1 MIRRV
6 RPRAVSQSDQLQ
18 QENIKVKKLTLAVLI
33 AGSFAATASAQSN
46 VTIYGIVDAGIVRET
61 GGAAGDVTKV
71 TSGIGSQSRIGFRG
85 TEDLGNGL
93 SAIFTLESGYKIDD
107 GAIDSSG
114 ALFNRQA
121 FVGLSSKTLGTLTL
135 GRQYNP
141 LYNALSKIA
150 DPFGAGYAGSA
161 KNLFPTGGVNTRV
174 SNAIVYTTPKW
185 AGFSVEGLYALGEQA
200 GDSEAGRVF
209 SIGFNYTSGGLNAA
223 LVYNNRNND
232 TVASGTTPAAERED
246 GKNTLLAV
254 NYDFKVVKVFAAFER
269 DKGLNS
275 SPIPVAN
282 AFGYAVAPRASLEAD
297 DALVGV
303 QVPVGSGKIIAS
315 WMNKN
320 DKTVNNQDARQWAVG
335 YSHDLSKRTSAYVAY
350 AKIDNKNGAGYTVGN
365 NNETGS
371 GDTGFNL
378 GIRHTF

>member
-1 MIRRV
+1 M
-6 RPRAVSQSDQLQ
+6 
-18 QENIKVKKLTLAVLI
+18 KKLILAALI

-71 TSGIGSQSRIGFRG
+71 TSGIGSQSRLGFRG
-85 TEDLGNGL
+85 VEDLGNDL
-93 SAIFTLESGYKIDD
+93 QAIFTLEAGYKIDD
-107 GAIDSSG
+107 GTIDSSG
-114 ALFNRQA
+114 TLFNRQA
-121 FVGLSSKTLGTLTL
+121 FVGLKSKTLGTLTL

-141 LYNALSKIA
+141 LYNALSKVA

-161 KNLFPTGGVNTRV
+161 KNLFPAGGVNTRV
-174 SNAIVYTTPKW
+174 SNAVVYTTPNW
-185 AGFSVEGLYALGEQA
+185 SGFSVEGLYALGEQA
-200 GDSEAGRVF
+200 GDNEAGRQF
-209 SIGFNYTSGGLNAA
+209 SIGFNYSQGPLNAS

-232 TVASGTTPAAERED
+232 SAPAGTVAGIERED
-246 GKNTLLAV
+246 GKNTLFAI

-282 AFGYAVAPRASLEAD
+282 AYNLRVAPTASLEAD

-303 QVPVGSGKIIAS
+303 QVPVGSGTIIGS

-320 DKTVNNQDARQWAVG
+320 DKTAKNQDAHQWAVG
-335 YSHDLSKRTSAYVAY
+335 YTHALSKRTSTYIAY
-350 AKIDNKNGAGYTVGN
+350 AKIKNKNGAGYTVGN
-365 NNETGS
+365 NNEAGS
-371 GDTGFNL
+371 GDGAFNL
-378 GIRHTF
+378 GVRHTF

>member
-1 MIRRV
+1 M
-6 RPRAVSQSDQLQ
+6 
-18 QENIKVKKLTLAVLI
+18 KKLTLAALI

-61 GGAAGDVTKV
+61 GGASGDVTKV

-93 SAIFTLESGYKIDD
+93 SAIFTLESGYRLDD
-107 GAIDSSG
+107 GSLDNTNS

-141 LYNALSKIA
+141 LYNALSKVA

-161 KNLFPTGGVNTRV
+161 KNLFPAGGVNTRV
-174 SNAIVYTTPKW
+174 SNAIVYATPKW
-185 AGFSVEGLYALGEQA
+185 SGFSIEGMYALGEQS
-200 GDSEAGRVF
+200 GDSTAGRLF
-209 SIGFNYTSGGLNAA
+209 SVGFNYSQGPLNAS

-232 TVASGTTPAAERED
+232 AAATGTTPAVDREA

-297 DALVGV
+297 DTLLGV
-303 QVPVGSGKIIAS
+303 QVPVGASGGTIIAS
-315 WMNKN
+315 VMNKN
-320 DKTVNNQDARQWAVG
+320 DKTANNQDARQWAVG
-335 YSHDLSKRTSAYVAY
+335 YTHALSKRTSAYIAY
-350 AKIDNKNGAGYTVGN
+350 AKMDNKNGAGYTVGN
-365 NNETGS
+365 NNESGS

-378 GIRHTF
+378 GVRHAF

>member
-1 MIRRV
+1 M
-6 RPRAVSQSDQLQ
+6 
-18 QENIKVKKLTLAVLI
+18 KKLTLAALI
-33 AGSFAATASAQSN
+33 AGSFAVTAHAQSN

-61 GGAAGDVTKV
+61 GGAAGSVTKV
-71 TSGIGSQSRIGFRG
+71 TSGIGSQSRLGFRG

-93 SAIFTLESGYKIDD
+93 SAIFTLESGYKLDD
-107 GAIDSSG
+107 GTVDSTG
-114 ALFNRQA
+114 TLFNRQA

-161 KNLFPTGGVNTRV
+161 KNLFPAGGVNTRV

-185 AGFSVEGLYALGEQA
+185 SGFYVEGMYALGEQS
-200 GDSEAGRVF
+200 GDNTAGRLF
-209 SIGFNYTSGGLNAA
+209 SVGFNYTQGPLNAS

-232 TVASGTTPAAERED
+232 VAATGTTPAANRDD

-275 SPIPVAN
+275 SPIPVTN

-297 DALVGV
+297 DALLGV
-303 QVPVGSGKIIAS
+303 QVPVGDTGGTVIAS

-320 DKTVNNQDARQWAVG
+320 DKTANNQDARQWAVG
-335 YSHDLSKRTSAYVAY
+335 YTQALSKRTSAYIAY

-365 NNETGS
+365 NNEVGS